1 MYKPEF
7 PYKNNQLILSSDRL
21 TLLSKT
27 DSIFLFGTQAVS
39 LSSKKTINLD
49 AVDKVFIDA
58 PKIELGNQA
67 ETRGEPVILG
77 RTFNRQLIIFLQ
89 QISAAS
95 AELVNVSESNL
106 AGSFT
111 LIQGAGKTINNEAN
125 RLLGVL
131 QSTETPVLSKTTF
144 TR

>member
-7 PYKNNQLILSSDRL
+7 PYKNNQLILSSDRI

-49 AVDKVFIDA
+49 AIDKVLIDA
-58 PKIELGNQA
+58 PKIELGSNA
-67 ETRGEPVILG
+67 EISGEPVILG
-77 RTFNRQLIIFLQ
+77 RTFNQQLILFLQ
-89 QISAAS
+89 QIAAAG
-95 AELVNVSESNL
+95 AELSNVSSND
-106 AGSFT
+106 AGSFA
-111 LIQGAGKTINNEAN
+111 LIQGAGKSITNEAN
-125 RLLGVL
+125 RFLGVL